1 MLRPFR
7 LHEPTS
13 VNDAVSL
20 LGQFGDQAKAYSGG
34 TELLL
39 AMKEGM
45 LRYSHLVNVKTVS
58 GLDELSYD
66 AEKGML
72 SIGSAVTHR
81 ALELSAQVHDQFPL
95 IAEAEGKVANVR
107 VRNVGTIGGNLCFA
121 EPHSDPAALL
131 LLYGAQVESKGSRG
145 SRTFPLEEMTLGP
158 YETCLNEDEVLV
170 GVVVPQLPAGMTG
183 AYLKFGY
190 HARPSLGVGVAVRL
204 DPALPESSEVGQA
217 TVREA
222 RVAVGSAGP
231 KAVRVAEAEELLTGK
246 TVAELLGA
254 EGPLLD
260 EAGQLAAKAADA
272 MDDIHGSAEYKEHM
286 VAVFFK
292 RAFARATY
300 GPHNQ
305 ANPPENR
312 PFPSI

>member
-20 LGQFGDQAKAYSGG
+20 LGQFGDEAKAYSGG

-58 GLDELSYD
+58 GLDELSYN
-66 AEKGML
+66 AENGLL

-81 ALELSAQVHDQFPL
+81 AAELSAIMHDRFPL

-121 EPHSDPAALL
+121 EPHSDPATFL
-131 LLYGAQVESKGSRG
+131 LLYDSMVETQGSG
-145 SRTFPLEEMTLGP
+145 GQRTFPLADLTLGP
-158 YETCLNEDEVLV
+158 FETCLEEDELLTRVLV
-170 GVVVPQLPAGMTG
+170 PQFPNGMTG

-254 EGPLLD
+254 DSPLLG
-260 EAGQLAAKAADA
+260 EAGQLAAEAADA

-286 VAVFFK
+286 VAVFL
-292 RAFARATY
+292 RRTFARAINGY
-300 GPHNQ
+300 GS
-305 ANPPENR
+305 A
-312 PFPSI
+312 SL